1 MNMGQNYKEFRGE
14 RGKNDMRNIMRTA
27 AEVMLFYM
35 TFYLKSLMMH
45 MWDCEGKGRECK
57 ADTFG
62 RRLQNVALYQTDRLY
77 KEQVL
82 FWPLASESYEQ
93 VMQMMKSPIA
103 ATRTLGEIG
112 GAVSLTFRHPLYSLW
127 NTEEEIWDTLEP
139 TQTDPNL
146 WCCDS
151 TPVCNEEE
159 RSIELGCTDIEACNF
174 NCNVLEDDGS
184 CEYAM
189 ENYDCDGNC
198 IIVIDCFGE
207 CGGSAVEDCAG
218 VCEGS
223 SILDECEI

>member
-1 MNMGQNYKEFRGE
+1 MEALMNMGQNYKEFRGE
-14 RGKNDMRNIMRTA
+14 KGKNDMRNIMRTA

-35 TFYLKSLMMH
+35 TYYLKALMMH

-127 NTEEEIWDTLEP
+127 NTEEEMLNDKRFYYQRKPKKGMMKLNKEWGDVVPIWYTYNKWE
-139 TQTDPNL
+139 
-146 WCCDS
+146 S
-151 TPVCNEEE
+151 FK
-159 RSIELGCTDIEACNF
+159 RRKSFYIK
-174 NCNVLEDDGS
+174 
-184 CEYAM
+184 
-189 ENYDCDGNC
+189 
-198 IIVIDCFGE
+198 
-207 CGGSAVEDCAG
+207 
-218 VCEGS
+218 
-223 SILDECEI
+223 